1 MNTLSGNGLTIGQPL
16 MPNYQLTIRQGDGGS
31 PYTAPPKEKTG
42 PFVPAPKRDTAST
55 PQDSPRLPNIPF
67 YNNYDE
73 AGGNNQMFIRDQQM
87 EDEGKQRFKD
97 LTGIDLA
104 NLVDGMPDP
113 SIMNYVTE
121 QGFFLDGQGRAYMQG
136 GGKFQDAGEYNPDIH
151 GLPVPLAQQMQ
162 INPDLAME
170 YDPGDAGGV
179 VIPQDFSPLPFRYFQ
194 HLRTPAI
201 RQQELDHFNNF
212 IESMGGGLDRVQR
225 MTPMSIASHDNRQFK
240 SVPAVG
246 PRGDTPASKEY
257 IDGMLQRKIKPS
269 TPNNLFGL
277 A

>member
-104 NLVDGMPDP
+104 NLVDG
-113 SIMNYVTE
+113 NLT
-121 QGFFLDGQGRAYMQG
+121 
-136 GGKFQDAGEYNPDIH
+136 
-151 GLPVPLAQQMQ
+151 
-162 INPDLAME
+162 
-170 YDPGDAGGV
+170 
-179 VIPQDFSPLPFRYFQ
+179 
-194 HLRTPAI
+194 HL
-201 RQQELDHFNNF
+201 
-212 IESMGGGLDRVQR
+212 S
-225 MTPMSIASHDNRQFK
+225 
-240 SVPAVG
+240 
-246 PRGDTPASKEY
+246 
-257 IDGMLQRKIKPS
+257 
-269 TPNNLFGL
+269 
-277 A
+277 